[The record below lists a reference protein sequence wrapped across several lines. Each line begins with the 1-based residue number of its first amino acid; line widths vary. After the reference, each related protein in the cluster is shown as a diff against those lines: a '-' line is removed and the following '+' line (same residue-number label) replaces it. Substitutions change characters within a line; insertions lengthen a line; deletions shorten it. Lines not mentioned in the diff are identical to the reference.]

1 MKPHNSEL
9 LAANCSTGAG
19 VYELSS
25 PVIYELI
32 LYVAFCEKW
41 LMQMYFS
48 LWVCSGIIQHKVA
61 TGTRVSLAGRA

>member
-25 PVIYELI
+25 LVIYELI

-48 LWVCSGIIQHKVA
+48 LWVCSGMIQLNVA
-61 TGTRVSLAGRA
+61 TGTSVSLAGQA